1 MIISSRVGR
10 LVATLVAVGAAT
22 TIFAGTA
29 LAHPE
34 SEGDHPGGCVVT
46 VEPGTI
52 ATGQEFTVEG
62 NFGGASI
69 FIVPGEDATI
79 AEDAEPDA
87 TTPEGSSFSVTFT
100 ALGPSTYTVWGMIEG
115 SECGDSDT
123 LVVTALP
130 NTAMA
135 APASAASAPILQ
147 LIGLLLAAPLVM
159 FGGARLRKSRR

>member
-1 MIISSRVGR
+1 MITSSRVR
-10 LVATLVAVGAAT
+10 RFLATVVAVGAAT
-22 TIFAGTA
+22 TIFAGAA

-52 ATGQEFTVEG
+52 ATGQDFTVEG

-87 TTPEGSSFSVTFT
+87 TSPQGSSFSVTFT
-100 ALGPSTYTVWGMIEG
+100 ALGPSTYTVWGLIEG

-130 NTAMA
+130 NTAIA
-135 APASAASAPILQ
+135 ASAATAPILQ
-147 LIGLLLAAPLVM
+147 LIGLLLVAPLL
-159 FGGARLRKSRR
+159 FGGTRLMKSRR

>member
-1 MIISSRVGR
+1 MITSSRIGR
-10 LVATLVAVGAAT
+10 LLVTLVAIGAAT

-69 FIVPGEDATI
+69 FIVAGKDATI

-135 APASAASAPILQ
+135 ASAASPPILQ
-147 LIGLLLAAPLVM
+147 LIGLLLVGPLVI
-159 FGGARLRKSRR
+159 FGGARLVKSRR